1 MKRRCQIQQ
10 RCALGQAATCALISA
25 HSRPIESRS
34 GAMQASPF
42 PKLYC
47 GKTSSR
53 IATVR
58 WAARSCLL
66 SFAGAITVDARVKPD
81 YTGIR
86 VPVLAIY
93 RVDPPSRK
101 WPLAI

>member
-1 MKRRCQIQQ
+1 
-10 RCALGQAATCALISA
+10 
-25 HSRPIESRS
+25 
-34 GAMQASPF
+34 
-42 PKLYC
+42 
-47 GKTSSR
+47 
-53 IATVR
+53 
-58 WAARSCLL
+58 
-66 SFAGAITVDARVKPD
+66 VKPD